1 MPAIQQ
7 PVLANHILIW
17 ISQFLQSSSNRNF
30 CFHPSVVKNNC
41 CLNHFFQVLPFYTPW
56 RHQKTFSFLIFEGG
70 IKQGAVEKSRW
81 SYTAAY
87 SQEINVLFI
96 ACGDVFRTLNLWW
109 NFLQKYLITSQWV
122 FGRNLN
128 T

>member
-17 ISQFLQSSSNRNF
+17 ISQFLQCSSNRNSS
-30 CFHPSVVKNNC
+30 FHPSVVKNNC
-41 CLNHFFQVLPFYTPW
+41 CLKHFFQVLPFYTPW

-70 IKQGAVEKSRW
+70 IKQAAVEKSRW
-81 SYTAAY
+81 SYTAAD
-87 SQEINVLFI
+87 SQEISVLFI